1 MYSKLA
7 FRNIRRSLRDYII
20 YFVTLTLTAALMY
33 SFLALGFSPDILAM
47 TENMSMLTTGIL
59 ILSVLIAF
67 MSSFVIGYAI
77 RFMLGQRKKEF
88 AAYELMGMEVKTVR
102 NLFLVENGIIGGVA
116 FLLGTL
122 VGTGLSG
129 LLNQVVQNI
138 FEIPHTYRV
147 LFSFRAWGMTLF
159 FFILMYGFGMFRA
172 AKVIRRQ
179 KVIDLLY
186 DNQKNEEIRFQ
197 SLHRSVLTG
206 LLSVAAMIAGVIL
219 LEKGLHI
226 QTNEALLYFGGA
238 CLLILVGVYE
248 LHRNIPVLLYQFAK
262 RNPHRKYREENLF
275 FLGQIGR
282 RIQSSGRTMA
292 VVAILLTISLATMFL
307 GLTMGAG
314 YKANM
319 EAYYPYDA
327 GVAIDAPLTKNSMDS
342 VLSFVDERCKVEDS
356 VTYYLYA
363 VPDEAIEALS
373 LSDYNHLR
381 EILGLSPVSINNNE
395 FFVHCDTWNYM
406 DDIRQRL
413 EQQPEITLNGQTLTV
428 AETPILTEPME
439 QYQMAGTNGYVL
451 VLPDEAASQ
460 LSGEKI
466 RLVMKLED
474 GGYPELR
481 SELRQFL
488 NSGKWLP
495 DIQPG
500 QELPERVTMGVTVKA
515 WGVANSLTGFTT
527 LSFCGLYL
535 SIIFI
540 ILSCSVLAFEQLSA
554 IDKNQKNYAV
564 IDRLGVSAQKQASLV
579 RKELS
584 TVFLIPLFF
593 PIVLT
598 ILLVVGTQFIFGEAI
613 LQAGLVLFYGV
624 ITILLFC
631 AIYLT
636 YFGATMFLFKK
647 VILRPEMR

>member
-466 RLVMKLED
+466 RLVMKLEG

-631 AIYLT
+631 AKYLT

>member
-466 RLVMKLED
+466 RLVMKLEG

-495 DIQPG
+495 DIQAG
-500 QELPERVTMGVTVKA
+500 QGLPERVTMGVTVKA

>member
-129 LLNQVVQNI
+129 LLNQVVHNI

-466 RLVMKLED
+466 RLVMKLEG

-488 NSGKWLP
+488 NSGTWLP
-495 DIQPG
+495 DIQAG

-515 WGVANSLTGFTT
+515 LGVANSLTGFTT